1 MLIRN
6 AEIAFGRRADVRIE
20 GGIIAEIGPGL
31 ASARETEIDARGC
44 ALLPGLHDHHF
55 HLLAFAAARDS
66 VRCGPPFVA
75 DAEALA
81 EALRS
86 RAAASP
92 GGWIRGI
99 GYHESVAGEIGRD
112 WLDQVLPANP
122 ARIQHRSGRLWIL
135 NSRALEIVAG
145 GDTPLETADGRFT
158 GRLYDGDAWLRGRIG
173 TVVPP
178 IRDASAYLASRGVTG
193 ITDTTP
199 GNGPREFALLSDAR
213 RAGDLAQNILMMGG
227 PGLDG
232 LPEAGGVR
240 VGARKF
246 HLHETALPDAD
257 ELVADIR
264 QSHAAGRPTAF
275 HCVTLAELLFV
286 LGALEDAGR
295 IRGDRI
301 EHAAVAP
308 PDVLPWIAR
317 LGLTV
322 VSQPNF
328 IAERGDAYLSDVDP
342 VDRPWLY
349 RQRGFRDAGIGL
361 AAGTD
366 APFGDADP
374 WTAMQAAVTRRTR
387 GGATIGEGEA
397 LTPEEALALFTGA
410 PDDPG
415 GPPRA
420 VEVGAAADLCLID
433 RPWAEARRDLG
444 DVAVTATIKN
454 GRVVW
459 P

>member
-1 MLIRN
+1 
-6 AEIAFGRRADVRIE
+6 
-20 GGIIAEIGPGL
+20 
-31 ASARETEIDARGC
+31 
-44 ALLPGLHDHHF
+44 
-55 HLLAFAAARDS
+55 
-66 VRCGPPFVA
+66 
-75 DAEALA
+75 
-81 EALRS
+81 
-86 RAAASP
+86 
-92 GGWIRGI
+92 
-99 GYHESVAGEIGRD
+99 
-112 WLDQVLPANP
+112 
-122 ARIQHRSGRLWIL
+122 
-135 NSRALEIVAG
+135 
-145 GDTPLETADGRFT
+145 
-158 GRLYDGDAWLRGRIG
+158 
-173 TVVPP
+173 
-178 IRDASAYLASRGVTG
+178 
-193 ITDTTP
+193 
-199 GNGPREFALLSDAR
+199 
-213 RAGDLAQNILMMGG
+213 
-227 PGLDG
+227 LDG
-232 LPEAGGVR
+232 LPEAAGVR

-257 ELVADIR
+257 ELIADIR
-264 QSHAAGRPTAF
+264 QSHAAGRAAAF

-286 LGALEDAGR
+286 LGALEDAGSM
-295 IRGDRI
+295 RGDRI

-342 VDRPWLY
+342 ADRPWLY

-374 WTAMQAAVTRRTR
+374 WAAMQAAVTRRTR

-410 PDDPG
+410 PDNPG

-444 DVAVTATIKN
+444 DVSVTATIEA
-454 GRVVW
+454 GRIVW

>member
-6 AEIAFGRRADVRIE
+6 AEIDFAWRADVRIE
-20 GGIIAEIGPGL
+20 DGIIVEMGSGL
-31 ASARETEIDARGC
+31 ASGRDAEIDARGG

-75 DAEALA
+75 DAETLA
-81 EALRS
+81 DALRS
-86 RAAASP
+86 RASASP

-99 GYHESVAGEIGRD
+99 GYHESVAGEIDRD
-112 WLDQVLPANP
+112 WLDRVLPMGP

-145 GDTPLETADGRFT
+145 GNTPLETVNGQLT

-173 TVVPP
+173 MVVPP
-178 IRDASAYLASRGVTG
+178 IQDASLYLASRGVIG

-199 GNGPREFALLSDAR
+199 GNRLREFALLGEAR
-213 RAGDLAQNILMMGG
+213 RAGDLLQNILLMGG

-232 LPEAGGVR
+232 LPPAEGVR

-264 QSHAAGRPTAF
+264 QSHAAGRPAAF
-275 HCVTLAELLFV
+275 HCVTLGELLFV
-286 LGALEDAGR
+286 LGALEEAGG

-308 PDVLPWIAR
+308 PDLLPWIAR

-342 VDRPWLY
+342 ADRPWLY
-349 RQRGFRDAGIGL
+349 RQRGFREAGIRL

-374 WTAMQAAVTRRTR
+374 WVAMQAAVTRRTR
-387 GGATIGEGEA
+387 AGAIIGAGEE
-397 LTPEEALALFTGA
+397 LTPEAALALFTGA

-415 GPPRA
+415 GPPRTIT
-420 VEVGAAADLCLID
+420 VGAPADLCLLD
-433 RPWAEARRDLG
+433 RPWAEARRGLSE
-444 DVAVTATIKN
+444 VAVTVTIVA
-454 GRVVW
+454 GRVIW